1 MSNREIT
8 DAIIDRMVDGELNE
22 NEQRELLMACD
33 QQPEHW
39 REMALAYVESQTW
52 RDEFSIWSAA
62 AVEEDIVEEQKE
74 ESVLQLANAP
84 ARFSTRAG
92 ITPWRVLNVAAML
105 LLSLTVGYGIGTF
118 EFPASKPS
126 SSNIAISPNN
136 KTNPAEQVVVWVP
149 NQTGDGLNPM
159 SVPVQNV
166 GNLDSQQL
174 AKQNQ
179 MSSEVLQALESKGH
193 DVTRE
198 RTWHPVQLQD
208 GRGAFVPTDNL
219 NVQFTGYQ

>member
-1 MSNREIT
+1 MPNHEIT
-8 DAIIDRMVDGELNE
+8 DAIIDRMVDGELDE
-22 NEQRELLMACD
+22 KEQRELLIACD
-33 QQPEHW
+33 QSPEHW

-52 RDEFSIWSAA
+52 RDEFSVLSKAA
-62 AVEEDIVEEQKE
+62 CEEDEEE
-74 ESVLQLANAP
+74 ERPILQLANSP
-84 ARFSTRAG
+84 ARLATPAR

-105 LLSLTVGYGIGTF
+105 FLSLTVGYSLGTF
-118 EFPASKPS
+118 EFPATKPS
-126 SSNIAISPNN
+126 SSNIAVSP
-136 KTNPAEQVVVWVP
+136 KTNTTPNPAEQVVVWVP
-149 NQTGDGLNPM
+149 NQKGDGLNPM
-159 SVPVQNV
+159 SVPVQSV